1 MRRRVSCAVTAT
13 PDSTTPAQTLVQTV
27 GRLET
32 RPRRKATDQFID
44 PAALPLIAL
53 VRSTQEVTKESQKAC
68 CVLFHDFSFSPPF
81 AACRSSNTWRRIRSF
96 TSVAAI
102 EPDGNKPASELIST
116 APSAASSGGP
126 AGEPFTS
133 DASR

>member
-68 CVLFHDFSFSPPF
+68 CVLFHDFRSPRLSRLAVHRTRGGGSGPSL
-81 AACRSSNTWRRIRSF
+81 RSRRSNRMATNLH
-96 TSVAAI
+96 
-102 EPDGNKPASELIST
+102 PN
-116 APSAASSGGP
+116 
-126 AGEPFTS
+126 
-133 DASR
+133 